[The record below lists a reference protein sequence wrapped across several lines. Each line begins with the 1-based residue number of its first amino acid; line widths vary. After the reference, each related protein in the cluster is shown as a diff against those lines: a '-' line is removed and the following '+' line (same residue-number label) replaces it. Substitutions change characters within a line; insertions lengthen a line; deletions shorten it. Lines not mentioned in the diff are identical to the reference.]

1 MPKAGTLLIVDDNR
15 NILSAV
21 RMLTEK
27 YFARVLTLASPNLLV
42 STMRAEA
49 VDVVLLDMNFH
60 AGINT
65 GNEGLYWLQEL
76 AKRFPAARVVLFTA
90 YADVDLA
97 VRAMKFGAVDFIVK
111 PWQNEKL
118 VETLLGAYLLA
129 TEPGR
134 KPAKQQPAERFGAE
148 PPMFWGASRA
158 MARIRDLVDR
168 VAVTD
173 ANILI
178 TGENGTGKEML
189 AREIHRLSRRAGR
202 PMVSLDMG
210 AIPEP
215 LFESELFGHL
225 KGAFTDAHADRVGKF
240 EAADGSTLFLDEI
253 GNLPLRMQAK
263 MLSAL
268 QNRSVLRLG
277 SNVATPVDIRLITA
291 TNRDLPAMVAAGEFR
306 QDLLFR
312 INTIHIEL
320 PPLRHRSED
329 IVPLAERFLEH
340 YGRKYGKPGAAF
352 TERAAERLTA
362 HRWEGNIR
370 ELQHTVEKALILCD
384 GGTIDAEEL
393 QLQPERRAA
402 AEGATLEE
410 MERRMIAEAI
420 AASGGNLSVVARQL
434 GITRQ
439 TLYNKIKR
447 YGL

>member
-1 MPKAGTLLIVDDNR
+1 MPKSGTLLIVDDNR

-21 RMLTEK
+21 KLLADNYFEK
-27 YFARVLTLASPNLLV
+27 VLTLASPNLLV
-42 STMRAEA
+42 STLRTER

-76 AKRFPAARVVLFTA
+76 TKQFPAVKVVLFTA
-90 YADVDLA
+90 YADIDLA
-97 VRAMKFGAVDFIVK
+97 VRAMRIGAVDFVVK

-118 VETLLGAYLLA
+118 IETLQNACRLA
-129 TEPGR
+129 GGR
-134 KPAKQQPAERFGAE
+134 TGKAAKPQAGDRRESPE
-148 PPMFWGASRA
+148 PMFWGTSPA
-158 MARIRDLVDR
+158 MMRIREMVDR
-168 VAVTD
+168 VAMTD

-189 AREIHRLSRRAGR
+189 AREIHRLSPRRDRG
-202 PMVSLDMG
+202 MVSLDMG
-210 AIPEP
+210 AIPDT

-225 KGAFTDAHADRVGKF
+225 KGAFTDAHTDRVGKF
-240 EAADGSTLFLDEI
+240 ESADGSTLFLDEI
-253 GNLPLRMQAK
+253 GNLPLHMQAK

-268 QNRSVLRLG
+268 QNRSILRLG
-277 SNVATPVDIRLITA
+277 SNVSTPIDIRLITA
-291 TNRDLPAMVAAGEFR
+291 TNRDPAAMIASGEFR

-320 PPLRHRSED
+320 PPLRRRPED
-329 IVPLAERFLEH
+329 ILPLAERFLEH
-340 YGRKYGKPGAAF
+340 YGRRYGREGV
-352 TERAAERLTA
+352 RLTEA
-362 HRWEGNIR
+362 AARRLVEYRWAGNIR

-384 GGTIDAEEL
+384 GRTIDAEGL
-393 QLQPERRAA
+393 QLRDEPRPA
-402 AEGATLEE
+402 AEGVTIEE

-420 AASGGNLSVVARQL
+420 EACGGNLSMVARRL
-434 GITRQ
+434 GLTRQ

>member
-21 RMLTEK
+21 KLLTDK
-27 YFARVLTLASPNLLV
+27 YFEKVITLSTPNQLLTTV
-42 STMRAEA
+42 RAER

-60 AGINT
+60 AGINN

-76 AKRFPAARVVLFTA
+76 AKQFPSTKTVLFTA
-90 YADVDLA
+90 YAEIDLA
-97 VRAMKFGAVDFIVK
+97 VRAMKIGAVDFVVK

-118 VETLLGAYLLA
+118 IETLLNAYRLA
-129 TEPGR
+129 TGR
-134 KPAKQQPAERFGAE
+134 TGRLPKPQGGGRSGTAE
-148 PPMFWGASRA
+148 PMFWGTSRA
-158 MARIRDLVDR
+158 MTRIREMVDR

-189 AREIHRLSRRAGR
+189 AREIHRLSPRRER
-202 PMVSLDMG
+202 EMVSLDMG
-210 AIPEP
+210 AIPES

-225 KGAFTDAHADRVGKF
+225 KGAFTDARADRTGKF

-253 GNLPLRMQAK
+253 GNLPLHLQAK

-268 QNRSVLRLG
+268 QNRSILRLG
-277 SNVATPVDIRLITA
+277 SNVSTPIDIRLVAA
-291 TNRDLPAMVAAGEFR
+291 TNRDLAAMTTSGEFR

-320 PPLRHRSED
+320 PPLRERPED
-329 IVPLAERFLEH
+329 ILPLAERFLEH
-340 YGRKYGKPGAAF
+340 YGRRYAREGVRF
-352 TERAAERLTA
+352 TEAAAERLKR

-370 ELQHTVEKALILCD
+370 ELQHAVEKALILCD
-384 GGTIDAEEL
+384 GRTIDADGL
-393 QLQPERRAA
+393 QLRETPRPA
-402 AEGATLEE
+402 AESATLEE

-420 AASGGNLSVVARQL
+420 ESCGGNLSMVARRL
-434 GITRQ
+434 GLTRQ

>member
-21 RMLTEK
+21 KLLADK
-27 YFARVLTLASPNLLV
+27 YFNRVLTIASPNLLV

-65 GNEGLYWLQEL
+65 GNEGLFWLQEL
-76 AKRFPAARVVLFTA
+76 STKFPAARVVLFTA
-90 YADVDLA
+90 YADIDLA
-97 VRAMKFGAVDFIVK
+97 VRAMKIGAVDFVVK
-111 PWQNEKL
+111 PWENDKL
-118 VETLLGAYLLA
+118 IETLLNAYRRSSGG
-129 TEPGR
+129 GR
-134 KPAKQQPAERFGAE
+134 KAPKQPAAAAAE
-148 PPMFWGASRA
+148 SQPAMFWGTSRA

-168 VAVTD
+168 VAVTE

-189 AREIHRLSRRAGR
+189 AREIHRLSGR
-202 PMVSLDMG
+202 SGREMVSLDMG
-210 AIPEP
+210 AIPET

-225 KGAFTDAHADRVGKF
+225 KGAFTDARTDRVGKF

-253 GNLPLRMQAK
+253 GNLPLHMQAK
-263 MLSAL
+263 MLSVL

-277 SNVATPVDIRLITA
+277 SNVATPVDIRLIAA
-291 TNRDLPAMVAAGEFR
+291 TNRDLPAMVAAGGFR

-320 PPLRHRSED
+320 PPLRNRTED
-329 IVPLAERFLEH
+329 IVPLAGLFLER
-340 YGRKYGKPGAAF
+340 YSRKYGKTGVSF
-352 TERAAERLTA
+352 TEEAAERLAA

-370 ELQHTVEKALILCD
+370 ELQHTIEKALILCD
-384 GGTIDAEEL
+384 GRTIGAEGL
-393 QLQPERRAA
+393 QLQSERRAG
-402 AEGATLEE
+402 AEGATLEQ

-434 GITRQ
+434 GITR
-439 TLYNKIKR
+439 
-447 YGL
+447 